1 MTMQHDVDNQ
11 LMSLGSYS
19 PIEWLLDAGHLQ
31 YGDYEAWRMGEFD
44 ILEKHIHLPTKELVS
59 HLEKAERFCHKLG
72 LVGETQPFSGW
83 NQSNAD
89 KELTLSQSPSITGL
103 LQKQWTRQDDAPQM
117 DLFMDNPSVVTENI
131 LVEALANRQWDTAQ
145 KYVNKLY
152 QQDPNHAQLHGYEDL
167 VAFGLHTDDP
177 VEDHLD
183 IIDEER
189 QGLEQEIIPL
199 ARQLLQQ
206 KSRDYLAPAWQR
218 IAQSL
223 EGHPFNVAYPQSHAS
238 YAWEQMQNWQQVQ
251 HSVLC
256 DESYTHHGEL
266 LFRLCLAY
274 YYQRNREQSLIALI
288 QLIDLKANHADSE
301 LDDTL
306 ENFLNRYPD
315 AHFKTVWQRFMDL
328 EEEQPFSI
336 FPGWL
341 LLNEPGLVHHM
352 EASQS
357 SRIHN
362 ASFFAAH
369 NLLQAKQAK
378 DSDRELS
385 ARKTLNDISPLLL
398 TLYLKKH

>member
-44 ILEKHIHLPTKELVS
+44 ILEKHIHLPKKELVS
-59 HLEKAERFCHKLG
+59 NLEKAERFCHKLG
-72 LVGETQPFSGW
+72 LVGEVQPFSGW
-83 NQSNAD
+83 DQSNTSKD
-89 KELTLSQSPSITGL
+89 LVISQSPALTAL
-103 LQKQWTRQDDAPQM
+103 LQKQWTRQEDAPQM

-131 LVEALANRQWDTAQ
+131 LVEALANRHWETAQ

-177 VEDHLD
+177 VEDHID

-189 QGLEQEIIPL
+189 TGLEQEIVPL

-223 EGHPFNVAYPQSHAS
+223 EGHPYNVAYPQSHAS
-238 YAWEQMQNWQQVQ
+238 YAWEQMQSWQQVQ
-251 HSVLC
+251 HSIIG

-288 QLIDLKANHADSE
+288 QLIDLKASHADSE

-315 AHFKTVWQRFMDL
+315 DNFKSVWQRFMDL
-328 EEEQPFSI
+328 EDEQPFSI

-341 LLNEPGLVHHM
+341 LLNEPGLLHHI
-352 EASQS
+352 ESSQADS
-357 SRIHN
+357 IKN
-362 ASFFAAH
+362 ASFYAALQ
-369 NLLQAKQAK
+369 LLQAKQAK

-385 ARKTLNDISPLLL
+385 ARKALNDINPLLL
-398 TLYLKKH
+398 TLYLKKN